1 MDRSEVL
8 EKLRG
13 RLSRALSYK
22 ILVRRL
28 AYYLN
33 AYSIK
38 LHIDLYAERPEARPQ
53 NIDAKQERVQQ
64 GGPFE
69 PCSISVI
76 NRAATR
82 LLEAERSILEIG
94 CGTGMFSF
102 LAAEEPHRAL
112 TASEP
117 DDKTLRW
124 TIQHRNR
131 PNIEYSRQ
139 SLAEFGVDAFDIVV
153 AIELIEHVWDFP
165 AFLWELSPVAPAAIV
180 TTPNKN
186 RSPFDSI
193 ANTPAYGEHVR
204 EWTSGAFYW
213 VLRAF
218 YSDVAMYTIPDFKS
232 EIERYKS
239 DQNSMPA
246 LVKCSVPEHSESLLA
261 VCRCPIKRCENRE
274 IDG

>member
-8 EKLRG
+8 EKLRR

-22 ILVRRL
+22 RFVRRL

-38 LHIDLYAERPEARPQ
+38 LQTDLYVERPEAGPR
-53 NIDAKQERVQQ
+53 NVDTKRERVQQ

-69 PCSISVI
+69 PYSISVV

-82 LLEAERSILEIG
+82 LLDAERRILEIG

-112 TASEP
+112 TASEL

-124 TIQHRNR
+124 AMQHRNR
-131 PNIEYSRQ
+131 PNIEYGRQ
-139 SLAEFGVDAFDIVV
+139 SLAEFEVDAFDIVV
-153 AIELIEHVWDFP
+153 AIELIEHVSDFST
-165 AFLWELSPVAPAAIV
+165 FLWELSRVAPAAIV

-193 ANTPAYGEHVR
+193 ANSPAYSEHVR
-204 EWTSGAFYW
+204 EWTSGEFYW

-218 YSDVAMYTIPDFKS
+218 YSDVSMYTIPDFKT
-232 EIERYKS
+232 EVERYMNDPS
-239 DQNSMPA
+239 SMPA
-246 LVKCSVPEHSESLLA
+246 LVGCSVLEHSEPLIA
-261 VCRCPIKRCENRE
+261 MCRRPIRRCENRE
-274 IDG
+274 IEE

>member
-1 MDRSEVL
+1 MNRFEVL
-8 EKLRG
+8 EKLRR

-22 ILVRRL
+22 MLVRRL
-28 AYYLN
+28 AYHLN
-33 AYSIK
+33 AYSVK
-38 LHIDLYAERPEARPQ
+38 LHTDLYAERPEAGPR
-53 NIDAKQERVQQ
+53 NIDAKQERMQQ

-69 PCSISVI
+69 PYSISVV

-102 LAAEEPHRAL
+102 LAAKEPQRAL
-112 TASEP
+112 TASEL

-124 TIQHRNR
+124 AMQHRNH
-131 PNIEYSRQ
+131 PNIEYGGQ

-153 AIELIEHVWDFP
+153 AIELIEHVWDFST
-165 AFLWELSPVAPAAIV
+165 FLWELSRVAPAAIV

-193 ANTPAYGEHVR
+193 ANTPAYSEHVR
-204 EWTSGAFYW
+204 EWTSGEFYW

-218 YSDVAMYTIPDFKS
+218 YSDVSMYTIPDFKS
-232 EIERYKS
+232 EVERYKS
-239 DQNSMPA
+239 NPNSMPA
-246 LVKCSVPEHSESLLA
+246 LVRCSVLEHSEPLLA
-261 VCRCPIKRCENRE
+261 VCRCPIRRCENRE
-274 IDG
+274 IDE